1 MVLNYLHKDCKFQEF
16 QGESL
21 VLMLSAQ
28 ISLFSSQYSPS
39 IPPVPAAAH
48 LLIISDIC
56 TERLI
61 IYPGWR
67 ALITSSNYAHLNN
80 RTKGTVKL
88 CLVTRGVVTPS
99 QLWAKNP
106 VRIIRIT
113 SDSVYKHRG
122 HPFSQIP
129 FGQKF
134 ILVADTDSPF
144 MRILFT
150 PLMVMAEGET
160 RRVTG
165 LSRGHLICEKITKWS
180 GDQTLG
186 SQQSGP
192 GPSMVPPSRKSV
204 LTNLFHF
211 LDRLPG
217 RFRRDYPSLSAD
229 RAGLGRPW

>member
-1 MVLNYLHKDCKFQEF
+1 M
-16 QGESL
+16 
-21 VLMLSAQ
+21 A
-28 ISLFSSQYSPS
+28 SSDYQ
-39 IPPVPAAAH
+39 
-48 LLIISDIC
+48 
-56 TERLI
+56 
-61 IYPGWR
+61 
-67 ALITSSNYAHLNN
+67 HLNN

-106 VRIIRIT
+106 VRILGIT
-113 SDSVYKHRG
+113 SD
-122 HPFSQIP
+122 PFSQIP

-180 GDQTLG
+180 GDQTLH

>member
-1 MVLNYLHKDCKFQEF
+1 MSRD
-16 QGESL
+16 QGRSYP
-21 VLMLSAQ
+21 LSA
-28 ISLFSSQYSPS
+28 
-39 IPPVPAAAH
+39 
-48 LLIISDIC
+48 
-56 TERLI
+56 
-61 IYPGWR
+61 
-67 ALITSSNYAHLNN
+67 
-80 RTKGTVKL
+80 
-88 CLVTRGVVTPS
+88 
-99 QLWAKNP
+99 WAKNP
-106 VRIIRIT
+106 VMILRIT
-113 SDSVYKHRG
+113 SDSVYNHRG

-144 MRILFT
+144 MRILFVIR
-150 PLMVMAEGET
+150 LWWWWQRERHRGW
-160 RRVTG
+160 RG
-165 LSRGHLICEKITKWS
+165 LSSGHLICEKITKWS
-180 GDQTLG
+180 GDQTLH